1 MSLHLFL
8 RVTDESR
15 LKQIHE
21 GKRER
26 KEGKMTKNV
35 NTWALW
41 TRTATHIKIRFQ
53 VPRQPEQKVGGTALS
68 FHKKKGWMNQKLE
81 SRLPGE
87 ISITLDMQIINL
99 CFADYT
105 KAFDCVD
112 HNKVWKI
119 LKRDGN
125 IRPPYL
131 PPEKSV
137 CRSRSNS

>member
-1 MSLHLFL
+1 M
-8 RVTDESR
+8 RVG

-41 TRTATHIKIRFQ
+41 THTATHIKIRFQ

-112 HNKVWKI
+112 HNK
-119 LKRDGN
+119 L
-125 IRPPYL
+125 
-131 PPEKSV
+131 E
-137 CRSRSNS
+137 NS